1 MVYNRS
7 PERVDE
13 FKAYAKENEVEE
25 GHYEVVK
32 DLKEIG
38 EKWVLLLILQ
48 VVIGFSRAARPSSKH
63 DSRYT
68 KA

>member
-13 FKAYAKENEVEE
+13 FAAYAKENEVEE
-25 GHYEVVK
+25 GHYQVVK

-38 EKWVLLLILQ
+38 EK
-48 VVIGFSRAARPSSKH
+48 
-63 DSRYT
+63 
-68 KA
+68 

>member
-38 EKWVLLLILQ
+38 EKWVLLLKSHS
-48 VVIGFSRAARPSSKH
+48 FRAVRPTMIRELLGH
-63 DSRYT
+63 E
-68 KA
+68 